1 MPKIGRI
8 FIKGLTN
15 NELEILLNKKYENI
29 FKSLSI
35 DIKIKKYRPIR
46 VYVNGEVNDPGIYV
60 ISNETLS
67 NKDIGALEEQE
78 QLKDKF
84 LYNDLR
90 SYNFSSIGL
99 SGKNSAA
106 INTYKYPTLFD
117 AIQNAGGVTYYSDLT
132 SVKVTRQNTISN
144 GGGKI
149 QTKINFLD
157 IIENNNYQNNIR
169 IYDGDVIEINKSEVP
184 LVGQISNAIKS
195 NLNPSY
201 IRISLTGRVEKPG
214 IIQVTKSSTL
224 NDAILAAGDAKVLKG
239 KVNFIR
245 FNSDGKIDRRKF
257 KLNKNSK
264 RGSYNNPYLANG
276 DMIHVGKS
284 AFNVTNEVI
293 GEVLAPYLQLFSIYK
308 IFG

>member
-106 INTYKYPTLFD
+106 INTYKYL
-117 AIQNAGGVTYYSDLT
+117 I
-132 SVKVTRQNTISN
+132 
-144 GGGKI
+144 
-149 QTKINFLD
+149 
-157 IIENNNYQNNIR
+157 
-169 IYDGDVIEINKSEVP
+169 
-184 LVGQISNAIKS
+184 
-195 NLNPSY
+195 
-201 IRISLTGRVEKPG
+201 
-214 IIQVTKSSTL
+214 
-224 NDAILAAGDAKVLKG
+224 
-239 KVNFIR
+239 
-245 FNSDGKIDRRKF
+245 
-257 KLNKNSK
+257 
-264 RGSYNNPYLANG
+264 
-276 DMIHVGKS
+276 
-284 AFNVTNEVI
+284 
-293 GEVLAPYLQLFSIYK
+293 
-308 IFG
+308 